1 MTMNQSLINATPQD
15 SLEAFPPLD
24 DDFLSTFDDAIL
36 EHALKTVNWHPKDV
50 SQFLRSA
57 ASR

>member
-1 MTMNQSLINATPQD
+1 MNPPLITPPPQD
-15 SLEAFPPLD
+15 RREPFQPLD
-24 DDFLSTFDDAIL
+24 DAFLSQFDDAAL

-57 ASR
+57 ATR

>member
-1 MTMNQSLINATPQD
+1 MTTPQISSTSHDGFDD
-15 SLEAFPPLD
+15 STPLD
-24 DDFLSTFDDAIL
+24 DDFLATFDDAVL

-50 SQFLRSA
+50 SHFLWSN

>member
-1 MTMNQSLINATPQD
+1 MNPPLITSLQQD
-15 SLEAFPPLD
+15 GIEAFPPLD

-57 ASR
+57 AAR

>member
-1 MTMNQSLINATPQD
+1 MNPPLITSLPQD
-15 SLEAFPPLD
+15 HIEAFPPLD

-50 SQFLRSA
+50 GQFLRSA
-57 ASR
+57 AAR